1 MVGETCCLT
10 VCVELNVEHWMRMV
24 GETCCLTVCVE
35 LGVEHWMGIW

>member
-10 VCVELNVEHWMRMV
+10 VCVELGVKHWRRMV

-35 LGVEHWMGIW
+35 LGVEH